1 MGRET
6 TMELIDFIAR
16 SPSPFHAV
24 EQVRQALEAA
34 GYRPLQESEPWDI
47 APGDR
52 CYVKRNG
59 SSLIAFRVPRES
71 WRGFL
76 LSASHSD
83 SPTFQIKEHG
93 ELEGP
98 EGYLRLNTERY
109 GGMLCV
115 HLKGG
120 YEEMAKFADAT
131 TIPPVATSLGDVVTL
146 EGGFTAWTETYP
158 DNVEP

>member
-52 CYVKRNG
+52 C
-59 SSLIAFRVPRES
+59 
-71 WRGFL
+71 
-76 LSASHSD
+76 
-83 SPTFQIKEHG
+83 
-93 ELEGP
+93 
-98 EGYLRLNTERY
+98 
-109 GGMLCV
+109 
-115 HLKGG
+115 
-120 YEEMAKFADAT
+120 
-131 TIPPVATSLGDVVTL
+131 
-146 EGGFTAWTETYP
+146 
-158 DNVEP
+158 